1 MSLMHQVLPFLSICL
16 IIILSRFRW
25 IVNSLSDIIVIPF
38 ILFYLFQTLGLEKE
52 SKTGK
57 WEMENKFYIGEGLGS
72 AKPKSAQSVTNL
84 IMVPLVCN
92 IT

>member
-84 IMVPLVCN
+84 IMVQLV
-92 IT
+92 